1 MKYIL
6 LTLMFAVSG
15 FAGAD
20 SLSESSDQ
28 LCEKIKVCGMEQM
41 SAEEDLP
48 QEMMEMMK
56 PIYAEL
62 CKTIISPYIVETED
76 AGLQDMAAACLD
88 TINELNCTDLMD
100 GAGEEAYA
108 CIEFQEAADE
118 AGLLD
123 NEIN

>member
-6 LTLMFAVSG
+6 FTLMFAVSG

-28 LCEKIKVCGMEQM
+28 LCEKIKACGTEQM
-41 SAEEDLP
+41 LAEEDLP
-48 QEMMEMMK
+48 PEMMEMMT

-62 CKTIISPYIVETED
+62 CNTIISPYIVETED
-76 AGLQDMAAACLD
+76 AGLQSMATACLD

-108 CIEFQEAADE
+108 CVEFQEAADE
-118 AGLLD
+118 AGLL
-123 NEIN
+123 NN